1 VLSNHRESFDEVEGE
16 VRFGNMDHRQAKRY
30 RQQITFNTE
39 GTSAQPLVL
48 RFCLGGD

>member
-1 VLSNHRESFDEVEGE
+1 LSNHREFFDEVEGE

-39 GTSAQPLVL
+39 GTFTQPSVP
-48 RFCLGGD
+48 RFSVRGD